1 MDNFSHISKKINIL
15 DEVSDSFLKEKTKD
29 LPSDIAML
37 VKKNVFEYD
46 MKSFRNDARK
56 SNSDYDF
63 EKDIDLY
70 FTNRNLLISELCV
83 KFSKK

>member
-1 MDNFSHISKKINIL
+1 MDNFSNISKKINIL

-37 VKKNVFEYD
+37 VKKTIFEYD
-46 MKSFRNDARK
+46 MKSFRNDTRK

-70 FTNRNLLISELCV
+70 FTNRNLLISELCE